1 MCQAT
6 EESQEAVGAAVS
18 AGEACVEAISKHG
31 QLVVSVLETEEP
43 VAPLEAA
50 AAAGSSGS
58 TAAWQDVIEAAAAKS
73 EALKEAQVRNMFPS
87 CQLITRGVK
96 ALFYEFAGDSCE
108 LPL

>member
-1 MCQAT
+1 M
-6 EESQEAVGAAVS
+6 GAAVS

-73 EALKEAQVRNMFPS
+73 EALKEAQVRS
-87 CQLITRGVK
+87 SYQLITLI
-96 ALFYEFAGDSCE
+96 ALRT
-108 LPL
+108 

>member
-50 AAAGSSGS
+50 AAAAASSGS

-73 EALKEAQVRNMFPS
+73 EALKEAQVRNMSSS
-87 CQLITRGVK
+87 CQLITVI
-96 ALFYEFAGDSCE
+96 ALRSR
-108 LPL
+108 LSKWP